1 MKKIMAA
8 VFIMLLIPIGYLGA
22 EDKQPADPKKD
33 SASVSSKENLST
45 PVEQA
50 YYIFKKI
57 MTTETGAT
65 DFLDCIKGQQR
76 SIDYGKKISG
86 NSETKPYQKYHSSF
100 WVTIQCGK

>member
-33 SASVSSKENLST
+33 SISVSSKENLST
-45 PVEQA
+45 PVKQA
-50 YYIFKKI
+50 YYILKKI
-57 MTTETGAT
+57 MMEQTGAT
-65 DFLDCIKGQQR
+65 DFLDCIEGQHR

-86 NSETKPYQKYHSSF
+86 NSETTPYQKYHSSF
-100 WVTIQCGK
+100 WITIQCGK